1 MHDVQAE
8 AAYLQLVL
16 HDDEETPENFMVDL
30 VRSVFSLPAA
40 VATILC
46 STVERQGKAVCGTY
60 PRAVAEALLQTAQ
73 QRIKAAGHSMV
84 ITTEAG
90 DDIGPRDCKL
100 CGILVA
106 ENEIDLAN
114 KTAFVCDDCMLAVA
128 GNAAG
133 VFEIKQFTHADEA
146 LDWHFAGIA
155 TDQLA
160 ATSRQFPGHMRAD
173 VQAAI
178 DRLFSESAVRFFG
191 IHEQRRYETLTISAL
206 TRYADDYAYAVA
218 PAQYHDV
225 DIGEIEPVKCLNN
238 GLWLC
243 IADGLRYAV
252 MLSSH
257 REYGYESG
265 TRVEIAVPA
274 GAAGSEFVQRCFAEL
289 ENAVNA
295 ARCYRGKVLSLD
307 GDADYRGRSKGVMVH
322 RLPPVR
328 REEVILP
335 EATLKLLDRN
345 VLSFVGSREQLR
357 RLDNQPAK
365 ASCFTARPE
374 PARRTPSA
382 TWQATCPVIPP

>member
-1 MHDVQAE
+1 MHDVQAK

-40 VATILC
+40 VAKTLC
-46 STVERQGKAVCGTY
+46 ATVERHGKAVCGTY

-90 DDIGPRDCKL
+90 DDIDLHDCKL

-114 KTAFVCDDCMLAVA
+114 KTAFVCDDCMFAVA
-128 GNAAG
+128 SNAAG

-178 DRLFSESAVRFFG
+178 DRLFSESAVAS
-191 IHEQRRYETLTISAL
+191 SAS
-206 TRYADDYAYAVA
+206 T
-218 PAQYHDV
+218 
-225 DIGEIEPVKCLNN
+225 
-238 GLWLC
+238 
-243 IADGLRYAV
+243 
-252 MLSSH
+252 S
-257 REYGYESG
+257 
-265 TRVEIAVPA
+265 
-274 GAAGSEFVQRCFAEL
+274 
-289 ENAVNA
+289 NA
-295 ARCYRGKVLSLD
+295 AMK
-307 GDADYRGRSKGVMVH
+307 H
-322 RLPPVR
+322 
-328 REEVILP
+328 
-335 EATLKLLDRN
+335 
-345 VLSFVGSREQLR
+345 
-357 RLDNQPAK
+357 
-365 ASCFTARPE
+365 
-374 PARRTPSA
+374 
-382 TWQATCPVIPP
+382 